1 MRLNIEK
8 CVINSILL
16 IYYDSTKMNT
26 QLYMLV
32 YTILVVYSVS
42 AYSEVCTLS
51 SPANFQCIVEVY
63 NIGYSFRNVD
73 VSHFLHISSTVLVS

>member
-32 YTILVVYSVS
+32 YTILVYSVS